1 MSQATSAGYQRRGNR
16 EPSERYRSIY
26 RGNRTSQSSQDKHR
40 VVYWRRKR
48 GERERQREK
57 ETDRERKR
65 EDRRKN
71 EERKSKKV
79 KFKMEGESK
88 EKKRERQ
95 HKKLDK
101 TNNQTMTLAQPL

>member
-1 MSQATSAGYQRRGNR
+1 MSQATSAGYQRRGNH
-16 EPSERYRSIY
+16 ELSERYRSIY

-40 VVYWRRKR
+40 VAYWRRKR
-48 GERERQREK
+48 RETETETEK
-57 ETDRERKR
+57 ETDKER

-88 EKKRERQ
+88 ERERERETTQ
-95 HKKLDK
+95 K
-101 TNNQTMTLAQPL
+101 TRQN